1 MSSELIA
8 EPAMQAAEVDQA
20 AERLPAVNDET
31 KASTA
36 ATEGTGREETPRTG
50 SANLRNALQQ
60 GLNRDNLEEEVSQ
73 VVGALSSWWGGVKKQ
88 VSWCAR
94 GSR

>member
-1 MSSELIA
+1 
-8 EPAMQAAEVDQA
+8 MQASEAGAAAPHPADKDQS
-20 AERLPAVNDET
+20 

-36 ATEGTGREETPRTG
+36 VVEGPGQEDTPRTG

-88 VSWCAR
+88 VSWCAG
-94 GSR
+94 GSC